1 MWVTNNFI
9 MISLSFP
16 LMAQE
21 KDGCCVKAPTGFCEL
36 FPREMGGG
44 RAAFS
49 LLSPLPAGREG
60 ARPPW
65 SGPLARRFLL
75 WESVTYSLL
84 LLP

>member
-1 MWVTNNFI
+1 M
-9 MISLSFP
+9 
-16 LMAQE
+16 
-21 KDGCCVKAPTGFCEL
+21 KAPTGFCEL

-75 WESVTYSLL
+75 SPSASLVLGSQSDRWVGLQAPRMVRIQKYL
-84 LLP
+84 LAFNT